1 MRLMNARVI
10 RQSCPFFSAQFC
22 YSDETL
28 NLYRRI
34 RRFRIAAFLLCA
46 TLPCGAAQLNLMPW
60 PTHVTQED
68 GFLALDH
75 TPHIELTG
83 GDERVHRALTRFV
96 RNLSVRTGV
105 PFGRRFTGVPDG
117 PLFVVHCDGP
127 GLQVQGLDEDES
139 YHLSVSQT
147 EIKLTAANPLGIM
160 HGLETVLQL
169 VEPGPQGWMLP
180 DVRIDDT
187 PRFKWRGL
195 MIDVSRHF
203 IPLEAIERNIDGMA
217 AVKLNVLHLH
227 LSDDEGFRV
236 ESKRSPKLTQ
246 VASDGLFYTQGQVR
260 ELITYARDRGVRVIP
275 EFDVPGHAVS
285 WLVAYPELASGPA
298 PQGLVRS
305 QHDDLRPPLDPTQ
318 EATYKR
324 LNVVFEEMEKLFP
337 DQYFHIGGDE
347 VDGKY
352 WDKDAKIQ
360 AWMRAHNIKD
370 NHALQTYFTE
380 RVQQIV
386 HKHGKE
392 MEGWD
397 EILDGDL
404 PKDSLIQSWRGADS
418 LADAAKSG
426 HKTVL
431 SAGYYLDLMYPA
443 SQHYSVDPLAGKSA
457 SLSAEEKGNIVGGE
471 AAQWTEYVT
480 PENLD
485 NRLWPRLGAI
495 AERLWSPQS
504 VADVD
509 SMYRRLAIL
518 NRNLEWLGL
527 EQRSSSRMMLDRIA
541 GDDMP
546 AELLKTLAMA
556 VEPVKEYEREKTQVY
571 DVEAP
576 LNHLV
581 DAISPESDAARQT
594 NALAQRA
601 VNDPAARAELR
612 RRFLGWRDNDAA
624 LEPYLATSMLR
635 EPLVP
640 LSKSLSALGVLGL
653 TALDAIESRHPVTQG
668 QRQAQLATV
677 EDSTAP
683 HAEMLLVI
691 TPAVRTLVEAEPA
704 AQ

>member
-1 MRLMNARVI
+1 M
-10 RQSCPFFSAQFC
+10 
-22 YSDETL
+22 
-28 NLYRRI
+28 NLYLGI
-34 RRFRIAAFLLCA
+34 RRFKIAALLLCA
-46 TLPCGAAQLNLMPW
+46 VLPCGAAELPLMPW
-60 PTHVTQED
+60 PSHITQED
-68 GFLALDH
+68 GFLVLDH
-75 TPHIELTG
+75 TPSIELTG
-83 GDERVHRALTRFV
+83 GDERVHRAVTRFL

-105 PFGRRFTGVPDG
+105 PFDRRFPGAPDG
-117 PLFVVHCDGP
+117 PRFVINCGP
-127 GLQVQGLDEDES
+127 GLHVQALDEDES
-139 YHLSVSQT
+139 YHLSISQKGI
-147 EIKLTAANPLGIM
+147 ELTAANPLGIM

-169 VEPGPQGWMLP
+169 VEPGPQGWMLD
-180 DVRIDDT
+180 DVRIDDM
-187 PRFKWRGL
+187 PRFQWRGL

-203 IPLEAIERNIDGMA
+203 MPLEAIERNIDGMA

-236 ESKRSPKLTQ
+236 ESKRCPKLTQ
-246 VASDGLFYTQGQVR
+246 LASDGLFYTQGQVR
-260 ELITYARDRGVRVIP
+260 ELIAYARDRGVRVVP

-285 WLVAYPELASGPA
+285 WLVAYPGLASGPA

-318 EATYKR
+318 EATYKL
-324 LNVVFEEMEKLFP
+324 LNTVFGEMERLFP

-370 NHALQTYFTE
+370 NHALQTYFTK
-380 RVQQIV
+380 RVQEIV
-386 HKHGKE
+386 HKHGKT

-426 HKTVL
+426 YKTVL

-443 SQHYSVDPLAGKSA
+443 SQHYAVDPLAGKSA
-457 SLSAEEKGNIVGGE
+457 SLSAEEKSNIIGGE

-504 VADVD
+504 ITDVD

-546 AELLKTLAMA
+546 PELLKTLAMS

-571 DVEAP
+571 DGEAP

-581 DAISPESDAARQT
+581 DAISPESDAARET

-601 VNDPAARAELR
+601 VHDPSARRELR
-612 RRFLGWRDNDAA
+612 RRLIGWRDNDAA
-624 LEPYLATSMLR
+624 LEPYLATSMMR

-640 LSKSLSALGVLGL
+640 LSKSLSSLGVMGL
-653 TALDAIESRHPVTQG
+653 AALDAIESGQPVTQE
-668 QRQAQLATV
+668 QRQSQLAKV
-677 EDSTAP
+677 EESAAP
-683 HAEMLLVI
+683 HAEMFLVV
-691 TPAVRTLVEAEPA
+691 TPAVRTLVEAEA
-704 AQ
+704 GAQ